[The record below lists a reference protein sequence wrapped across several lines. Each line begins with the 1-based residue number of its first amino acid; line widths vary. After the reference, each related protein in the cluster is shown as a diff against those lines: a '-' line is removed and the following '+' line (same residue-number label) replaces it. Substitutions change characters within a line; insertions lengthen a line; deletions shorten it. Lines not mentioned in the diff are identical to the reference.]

1 MDKGSGIMEVHR
13 PESLEE
19 AVRLLSRPDVPT
31 VPLFVS
37 PRPTEMPPPGAS
49 AAVDPSRLGLDVVRL
64 TGRGLG
70 LGSAATLE
78 AILKSPI
85 GRTPAGALIQEACR
99 TTAHSVL
106 RAVASVGG
114 VVGCGEPSDLLL
126 ALLALDAMC
135 IAQGTVPREVPL
147 AGFSSDFGELLLEVR
162 IPLPRGDSG
171 VALERVART
180 PRDRSIVAVAAMLE
194 LDGAVC
200 IRARLALSGV
210 APRATRWR
218 TAEALMEGKSLIS
231 EGIARAAAT
240 VEMEAHPQS
249 DHLGCTEYRRTV
261 GVVLARRAVTAAW
274 ERARSS
280 QAS

>member
-1 MDKGSGIMEVHR
+1 MFTNVVEVHR

-19 AVRLLSRPDVPT
+19 AVRLLSRPDAPT
-31 VPLFVS
+31 VPLFLP
-37 PRPTEMPPPGAS
+37 PRPAETPPAAS
-49 AAVDPSRLGLDVVRL
+49 AAVDLSRLGLDVVHL
-64 TGRGLG
+64 TGRGLR
-70 LGSAATLE
+70 LGSTATLE

-135 IAQGTVPREVPL
+135 IAHGSVLREVPL
-147 AGFSSDFGELLLEVR
+147 VGFSSDFGELLLEVK
-162 IPLPRGDSG
+162 IPLPRGNSG
-171 VALERVART
+171 AALERVART
-180 PRDRSIVAVAAMLE
+180 PRDRSIVAAAALLE

-218 TAEALMEGKSLIS
+218 TTEALLEGNPLTA
-231 EGIARAAAT
+231 ERIARAAAM
-240 VEMEAHPQS
+240 VEAETHPQS
-249 DHLGCTEYRRTV
+249 DHLGDAEYRRAM
-261 GVVLARRAVTAAW
+261 GAVLARRVLIGAW
-274 ERARSS
+274 ERATRGDDSS
-280 QAS
+280 